1 MRPLSTALS
10 AAALVLA
17 LGGCASLSASTDTT
31 EEDNTDP
38 TELAFDIADPSTE
51 GESIVPQDTSSTTE
65 GQTSSPERVSTE
77 SCDWEYQGD
86 DLVGNRGS
94 GLPADTLQVVLF
106 HDGIGSPTLD
116 IGLEGGGSISVGG
129 QAPGGPIDDFGQRIE
144 TRQYRLYD
152 CVLDGTFTVGGHEP
166 NGVVDGLGFG
176 LLWRDSGG
184 AYWMVKSRIDK
195 PLPAQF
201 VGMWPLGMSGATF
214 AERTSQITDS
224 YGRESAQAT
233 LYGAQLVPNGQY
245 VDPVLAN

>member
-1 MRPLSTALS
+1 MRPVSTTLS
-10 AAALVLA
+10 AAALFLA
-17 LGGCASLSASTDTT
+17 LVGCASPSASTDAR
-31 EEDNTDP
+31 ESDNTDP
-38 TELAFDIADPSTE
+38 TELAFDIADPPTE
-51 GESIVPQDTSSTTE
+51 GESIVPQDTNPTTE
-65 GQTSSPERVSTE
+65 GERVSTE

-176 LLWRDSGG
+176 LLWRDSDG
-184 AYWMVKSRIDK
+184 AYWMAKSRSDE